1 METLGLMI
9 GFTLVLLIG
18 LALGAAAFWLYRRR
32 SAEVGSRTELR
43 SELVELRAIGE
54 LSVFRVVTK
63 DILTHFDHSFGDFGR
78 RYLKWAFSQK
88 KLAMV
93 FEFEIDFRFD
103 LRDPTLKL
111 ETGVLVPNG
120 GRFAH
125 LTLPSP
131 QCRVLLKD
139 LSFYDEQRAR
149 LLPWLLPDL
158 LNGFLP
164 TGFSEA
170 DKNQLITSA
179 REHAEAQALL
189 LQERYRRDI
198 ENSAV
203 QTLSPILKSLGAR
216 EVQIFFATQQRLA
229 EVSVDSATVRAFGS
243 EGATSD
249 ADPAAA
255 SRRAA

>member
-1 METLGLMI
+1 MDT
-9 GFTLVLLIG
+9 IG
-18 LALGAAAFWLYRRR
+18 LALGLCVMLLAGVGLGFGVSWWMRR
-32 SAEVGSRTELR
+32 SAKAVGARTEQR

-54 LSVFRVVTK
+54 LSAFRVVTK
-63 DILTHFDHSFGDFGR
+63 DILTHTDHSFGDFGR

-103 LRDPTLKL
+103 LRDPALKI
-111 ETGVLVPNG
+111 ETGVITPEG

-125 LTLPSP
+125 LTLPP
-131 QCRVLLKD
+131 CTCNVLLRD
-139 LSFYDEQRAR
+139 LSFYDEQRAK

-179 REHAEAQALL
+179 REHAQSQALL
-189 LQERYRRDI
+189 LMERYRRDI
-198 ENSAV
+198 EGSAT
-203 QTLSPILKSLGAR
+203 QTLLPIMRALGAR
-216 EVQIFFATQQRLA
+216 ETSVRFASETPKVVPIQASLGENNVA
-229 EVSVDSATVRAFGS
+229 NRAAPG
-243 EGATSD
+243 
-249 ADPAAA
+249 AAA
-255 SRRAA
+255 SARVA

>member
-1 METLGLMI
+1 MDT
-9 GFTLVLLIG
+9 IG
-18 LALGAAAFWLYRRR
+18 LALGLCVMLLFGVGLGVAVSWYVRRN
-32 SAEVGSRTELR
+32 AQMEGARTEQR

-54 LSVFRVVTK
+54 LSAFRVVTK
-63 DILTHFDHSFGDFGR
+63 DILTHTDHSFGDFGR

-103 LRDPTLKL
+103 LRDPALKI
-111 ETGVLVPNG
+111 ETGVITPEG

-125 LTLPSP
+125 LTLPP
-131 QCRVLLKD
+131 CTCNVLLRD
-139 LSFYDEQRAR
+139 LSFYDEQRAK

-179 REHAEAQALL
+179 REHAQSQALL
-189 LQERYRRDI
+189 LMERYRRDI
-198 ENSAV
+198 EGSAT
-203 QTLSPILKSLGAR
+203 QTLLPIMKALGAR
-216 EVQIFFATQQRLA
+216 ETSVRFARETAKVVPMHASSTDNASLNQA
-229 EVSVDSATVRAFGS
+229 VHG
-243 EGATSD
+243 
-249 ADPAAA
+249 AAA
-255 SRRAA
+255 SARVA

>member
-1 METLGLMI
+1 MDT
-9 GFTLVLLIG
+9 FG
-18 LALGAAAFWLYRRR
+18 LALGLCVMLLFGVGLGFAVSWFIRRNAASN
-32 SAEVGSRTELR
+32 SARTDQR

-54 LSVFRVVTK
+54 LSSFRVVTK
-63 DILTHFDHSFGDFGR
+63 DILTHTDHSFGDFGR

-103 LRDPTLKL
+103 LRDPALKI
-111 ETGVLVPNG
+111 ETGVITPEG

-125 LTLPSP
+125 LTLPS
-131 QCRVLLKD
+131 CSCNVLLRD
-139 LSFYDEQRAR
+139 LSFYDEQRAK

-179 REHAEAQALL
+179 REHAQSQALL
-189 LQERYRRDI
+189 LMERYRRDI
-198 ENSAV
+198 EGSAT
-203 QTLSPILKSLGAR
+203 QTLMPILKALGAR
-216 EVQIFFATQQRLA
+216 ETSVRFARETPKVVPLQA
-229 EVSVDSATVRAFGS
+229 NATENGNLNQGPS
-243 EGATSD
+243 SS
-249 ADPAAA
+249 AA
-255 SRRAA
+255 SARVA

>member
-1 METLGLMI
+1 MDT
-9 GFTLVLLIG
+9 IG
-18 LALGAAAFWLYRRR
+18 LALGLCVMLLVGVGLGFGISWWIRRN
-32 SAEVGSRTELR
+32 AKAVGARTEQR

-54 LSVFRVVTK
+54 LSAFRVVTK
-63 DILTHFDHSFGDFGR
+63 DILTHTDHSFGDFGR

-103 LRDPTLKL
+103 LRDPALKI
-111 ETGVLVPNG
+111 ETGVITPEG

-125 LTLPSP
+125 LTLPP
-131 QCRVLLKD
+131 CTCNVLLRD
-139 LSFYDEQRAR
+139 LSFYDEQRAK

-179 REHAEAQALL
+179 REHAQSQALL
-189 LQERYRRDI
+189 LMERYRRDI
-198 ENSAV
+198 EGSAT
-203 QTLSPILKSLGAR
+203 QTLLPIMRALGAR
-216 EVQIFFATQQRLA
+216 ETSVRFARETPKVVPIQA
-229 EVSVDSATVRAFGS
+229 SSGENNVANRAAPG
-243 EGATSD
+243 
-249 ADPAAA
+249 AAA
-255 SRRAA
+255 SARVA